1 MALGILWLGLA
12 LLGALQTHAQDSTPN
27 LIPAP
32 PLLSVPVEPD
42 FQNEQFQGKWYFLGL
57 AGNGFNK
64 EKHRRMKMYI
74 ANYELNEDNSY
85 NVTSTVA
92 WNQTCHPSTKI
103 FLPNLRLG
111 QFNLGNIERYTGI
124 QNYTSKVVTTD
135 YNQFAI
141 LYFKK
146 VHDNQEYIK
155 VVLYACIQGTAQLS
169 PPAWTPLREP
179 GDPLTAQTTSCSP
192 GFPADNP
199 FLVAK

>member
-32 PLLSVPVEPD
+32 PLLLVPVEPD

-103 FLPNLRLG
+103 FLPNLHLG

-155 VVLYACIQGTAQLS
+155 VILYGRNKDLPSVPKAIFISFIKSLG
-169 PPAWTPLREP
+169 
-179 GDPLTAQTTSCSP
+179 LTDDHII
-192 GFPADNP
+192 FPIPNDECMD
-199 FLVAK
+199 K